1 MAATATVETRGAE
14 PLIMRKFSFARALA
28 IAVSGILVAAL
39 SSAEESPGL
48 RVSGM
53 VFVGSRGDQ
62 SELVV
67 RAETALFHP
76 DSGMADLEVVRAQ
89 VSDAEKGESFQMQ
102 CDRAELDVE
111 TNDFTATG
119 NVKGLTGDGQRYS
132 APWVRYEHE
141 ASLLQT
147 DAPVTVVDSGG
158 TFRGDGFRYYI
169 EERRF
174 ELLGNVV
181 MEQAN

>member
-1 MAATATVETRGAE
+1 MPHFNFT
-14 PLIMRKFSFARALA
+14 RALA
-28 IAVSGILVAAL
+28 IAAGGILVAGL
-39 SSAEESPGL
+39 SSAEGSPGL

-53 VFVGSRGDQ
+53 TFVGSRGDQ

-67 RAETALFHP
+67 RSDTAFFHP
-76 DSGMADLEVVRAQ
+76 DSGLADLEVVRAR

-132 APWVRYEHE
+132 APWVRYEH
-141 ASLLQT
+141 ALSTLST
-147 DAPVTVVDSGG
+147 DAPVTMVDGGG
-158 TFRGDGFRYYI
+158 TFRGDGFRYHI

-181 MEQAN
+181 MEQTP

>member
-1 MAATATVETRGAE
+1 
-14 PLIMRKFSFARALA
+14 MRNFSFAWALA
-28 IAVSGILVAAL
+28 IAVGGALVADL
-39 SSAEESPGL
+39 SNAGESPGL
-48 RVSGM
+48 RVTGM
-53 VFVGSRGDQ
+53 TFVGSRGEQ

-67 RAETALFHP
+67 RADTAFFHP
-76 DSGMADLEVVRAQ
+76 DSGLADLEVVRAQ

-119 NVKGLTGDGQRYS
+119 NVRGLTGDGQRYS
-132 APWVRYEHE
+132 APWVRYDH
-141 ASLLQT
+141 ASSLLQT
-147 DAPVTVVDSGG
+147 DAPVTMVDSGG
-158 TFRGDGFRYYI
+158 TFRGDGFRYHI